1 MENNITNFIETLNDV
16 KAMKDNSRSIDSY
29 ELFRIVK
36 DNEKLLQR
44 MCEAVMTTYGNLE
57 HIKKFIG

>member
-1 MENNITNFIETLNDV
+1 MDNNITTFIEQIKITKNNDNINPYDLY
-16 KAMKDNSRSIDSY
+16 M
-29 ELFRIVK
+29 LVK